1 MQWCRRGSNVIV
13 IHPGSR
19 SLRIG
24 KASDVNPVS
33 VPNVIARKHKET
45 VPEPIFSEGI
55 YRPRN
60 KKPKPQSPAPVE
72 NGDEYAVTAD
82 SDDPVCPLN
91 SIKARIHS
99 IFLFTTCSSMRK

>member
-60 KKPKPQSPAPVE
+60 KKPKPHSLAPVE

-99 IFLFTTCSSMRK
+99 TFLFATCSSMRK